1 MSAEVK
7 SKSPRLAKSKLLSLA
22 CCLATLMVTSLAVV
36 GAEPADAPTAVK
48 HRVLICEYGSAARRL
63 LEISPDGKLTWEHKF
78 PSLAVVFRP
87 TTADRIVF
95 ADGGSPTGIV
105 EIDRDHKV
113 IFDYRSKCEQILGC
127 DVLPNG
133 NFLIAEQGPCQAVEV
148 DRQGKVV
155 STIQLHTTEKP
166 AHRQLR
172 CLHQLSNGN
181 LLGAHEAE
189 GVVREYDR
197 TGKIVWEYANVPNV
211 FEALRLPNGN
221 TLIGCGTDKRV
232 IEVTPEKKIV
242 WELTAA
248 DAPELNLAWI
258 TGLQLLKNGNIVV
271 SNFLR
276 GQEGRGAHAFE
287 VTHDKHKKIVWKFAD
302 HALVRSITMARVL
315 DE

>member
-1 MSAEVK
+1 MYDARIVN
-7 SKSPRLAKSKLLSLA
+7 SPRQVSLKSWCRGLGSAALLLIVA
-22 CCLATLMVTSLAVV
+22 AVAV
-36 GAEPADAPTAVK
+36 EGAEPSAAPVK

-78 PSLAVVFRP
+78 PSLAVVFSP
-87 TTADRIVF
+87 TTDGRIVF
-95 ADGGSPTGIV
+95 ADGGSPTGIT

-113 IFDYRSKCEQILGC
+113 VFDYRSKCEQILGC

-133 NFLIAEQGPCQAVEV
+133 NFLVAEQGPCQAVEV
-148 DRQGKVV
+148 NRKGEVL
-155 STIQLHTTEKP
+155 STIPLQTSEKP

-181 LLGAHEAE
+181 LLGAHEGE

-211 FEALRLPNGN
+211 FEAVRLASGN

-232 IEVTPEKKIV
+232 IEVTPDKQIV
-242 WELTAA
+242 WELNAA
-248 DAPELNLAWI
+248 DAPELNLTWI
-258 TGLQLLKNGNIVV
+258 TGLQVLKNGNIVV

-276 GQEGRGAHAFE
+276 GQEGKGAHAFE
-287 VTHDKHKKIVWKFAD
+287 VTHDKHKKIVWTFSD
-302 HALVRSITMARVL
+302 HAMVRSITMARVL